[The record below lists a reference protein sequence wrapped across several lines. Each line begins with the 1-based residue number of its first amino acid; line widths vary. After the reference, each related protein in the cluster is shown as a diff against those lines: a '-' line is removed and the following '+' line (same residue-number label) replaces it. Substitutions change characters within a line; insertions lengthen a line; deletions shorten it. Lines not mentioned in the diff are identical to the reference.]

1 MTKEDAIKEIRDMLN
16 RDIAEYG
23 EFESEYICE
32 AVEMAI
38 EALQERQTGKWVITA
53 RNGVLCSEC
62 KSGTRK
68 MPMLFGNPLYK
79 FCPFCGAKMEGSE

>member
-1 MTKEDAIKEIRDMLN
+1 MTRTEAIKHIHNMI
-16 RDIAEYG
+16 IAETVEG
-23 EFESEYICE
+23 TTIDELEE
-32 AVEMAI
+32 ALKMAI
-38 EALQERQTGKWVITA
+38 EALQERKTGKWVITA

-79 FCPFCGAKMEGSE
+79 YCQFCGAKMEGYDE